1 MDQPPQ
7 ATDETSLATRLS
19 DHVREHRTGM
29 LYDLLF
35 ALTWVTLVSA
45 VFDHVLTG
53 APRWAYYLC
62 LAGGIPAYFGF
73 ILSLAVAREQ
83 G

>member
-1 MDQPPQ
+1 MDHSPQPP
-7 ATDETSLATRLS
+7 DSMSLKTRLGE
-19 DHVREHRTGM
+19 HVREHRTGM

-45 VFDHVLTG
+45 LFDHVFTS

-62 LAGGIPAYFGF
+62 MLAAIPAYFGF
-73 ILSLAVAREQ
+73 LLSLAVARKQ
-83 G
+83 Q